1 MENESKQIFNANIQQ
16 QQQQQQQ
23 KHTKHIAQNEKYKI
37 RYFWERENSTTHIF
51 TNLFLMRANEI
62 VVVVHFNEFVFF
74 LEHTKSWSKKKLM
87 PTFVFWLLLLLCR

>member
-1 MENESKQIFNANIQQ
+1 MENESKQIFNANI

-62 VVVVHFNEFVFF
+62 VVVVHFNEFFF
-74 LEHTKSWSKKKLM
+74 EHTQNPGRKKN
-87 PTFVFWLLLLLCR
+87 